1 LLLFDEDEVDA
12 DLILTTGCFDLIGTG
27 CCCCFC
33 CCIMGVEETG
43 QLLENPTKLNELG
56 DSAPEFLL
64 FELSPNAFFSTDCA
78 YKRHASSLLLAV
90 YLFLF
95 LRFIKYNT

>member
-1 LLLFDEDEVDA
+1 
-12 DLILTTGCFDLIGTG
+12 
-27 CCCCFC
+27 
-33 CCIMGVEETG
+33 MGVEETG

-56 DSAPEFLL
+56 DSAPEFLP

-90 YLFLF
+90 YFFLF
-95 LRFIKYNT
+95 LRSILGMLVLLIVGDADDDEEKGNEVDEVNT